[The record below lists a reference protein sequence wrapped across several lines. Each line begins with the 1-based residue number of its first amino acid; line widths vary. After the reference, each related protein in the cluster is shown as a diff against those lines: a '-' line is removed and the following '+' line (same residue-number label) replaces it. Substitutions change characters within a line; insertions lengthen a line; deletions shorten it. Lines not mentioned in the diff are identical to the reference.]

1 MNLCIWEPE
10 MGPDPKTKT
19 KAMGGK
25 TDNGKGKGKDKGK
38 NNSTTTD
45 AVVAAATLA
54 TSATSNEEVARLI
67 GESEARRSGRK
78 QTQTEGANK
87 KRSAISAASYLGG
100 SYSW

>member
-1 MNLCIWEPE
+1 MKKARTPK
-10 MGPDPKTKT
+10 PPKTKT

-25 TDNGKGKGKDKGK
+25 TDNGKGKGK